1 VLYVSVPITAAD
13 QQAEAFKRKEKEKW
27 HFMLVT
33 AASLLNK
40 QKDQK
45 KKAISLFLLQTT
57 FHVST
62 HPNSIPSHTASFLL
76 VRWALWLVTHSPAF
90 SSPRQT
96 LHSSPS
102 NLSCSLNQ
110 HKESMCVFQI
120 S

>member
-45 KKAISLFLLQTT
+45 KKAISLFLL
-57 FHVST
+57 VLS
-62 HPNSIPSHTASFLL
+62 PNA
-76 VRWALWLVTHSPAF
+76 
-90 SSPRQT
+90 
-96 LHSSPS
+96 
-102 NLSCSLNQ
+102 
-110 HKESMCVFQI
+110 
-120 S
+120 